1 MTRVNEVKS
10 EVEKPDYVLALEKA
24 YGPPSQEGFG
34 GAVFFEGVKQD
45 DDLEELAQK
54 TYRYFVGDLWE
65 RWGEEAWMGPWK
77 EVYARE
83 SAAKHDIVKE
93 LQGIED
99 IDAAGSVPLILE
111 VTENAEAARDAL
123 SAAYDAPEVNELR
136 VYNTG
141 DGEAMSG
148 LLVAGRR
155 VNGEATFLAVL
166 LD

>member
-1 MTRVNEVKS
+1 MNTKGSS
-10 EVEKPDYVLALEKA
+10 EETKPDYVLALEKA

-34 GAVFFEGVKQD
+34 GAVFFEVVELE
-45 DDLEELAQK
+45 DDLEELALKYYQ
-54 TYRYFVGDLWE
+54 YFVGELWE
-65 RWGEEAWMGPWK
+65 RWGEEVWMGSWK
-77 EVYARE
+77 EVFARK

-99 IDAAGSVPLILE
+99 GDAVVSVPLILE
-111 VTENAEAARDAL
+111 VSEIAEAAREAL

-148 LLVAGRR
+148 LLLAGLREK
-155 VNGEATFLAVL
+155 GEATFLTVL
-166 LD
+166 MD